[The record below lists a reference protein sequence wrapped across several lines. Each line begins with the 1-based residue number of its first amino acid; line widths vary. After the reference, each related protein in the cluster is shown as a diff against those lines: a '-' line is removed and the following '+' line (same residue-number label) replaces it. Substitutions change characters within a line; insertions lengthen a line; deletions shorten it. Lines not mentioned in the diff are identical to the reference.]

1 MVTFAWI
8 ALAVVCLVV
17 GVVGGYY
24 FLSLVGIRR
33 LDDAREEYHRYRS
46 EKKDA
51 AEKEAGAIVASA
63 KQEIKALRESAEKEL
78 NRRKQELERRE
89 RNFYRMEEK
98 LTHRMDKLDN
108 KLNEAE
114 KARQRAVELEQKLEG
129 KHAAIDEELARV
141 AQLTRDE
148 ARETLLKRVEEEMA
162 YELDKRRRELDQ
174 QAERDAAQEARNL
187 VVKAIHRCTVDHYS
201 DAIITTVE
209 LKKDDMKG
217 RIIGREGRNI
227 RTIEQLTGVD
237 IIIDDTPNVVVLS
250 SFDPVRREVA
260 RLAMERLVADGR
272 IHPTKIEEVVAKASE
287 EMEDVVWEAGQE
299 AAFRTGITGLHPEL
313 IKLLGRL
320 KFRTSFGQNAL
331 KHSIEVSN
339 LASVMAAELGL
350 DPKNAKRGGLLHDIG
365 KAMDAELEGTHPQIG
380 MEFAKKHGENPVVCN
395 VIGGHH
401 GDIEQTVEAVIVQVA
416 DAVSASRPGARGEA
430 MTSYLQR
437 LEKLE
442 DIGRSFSGVEKCY
455 AIQAGRELRVLV
467 KPEMVDDVVAYSL
480 CRKIAKRIEEEL
492 EYPGMIRVTLIRELR
507 ETEFAK

>member
-1 MVTFAWI
+1 MATFAWI
-8 ALAVVCLVV
+8 ALAVVCLIT
-17 GVVGGYY
+17 GVAGGYY
-24 FLSLVGIRR
+24 LLGFVGTKR
-33 LDDAREEYHRYRS
+33 LEDAREEYHRYRS
-46 EKKDA
+46 DKKEA
-51 AEKEAGAIVASA
+51 AEREARAVVASA
-63 KQEIKALRESAEKEL
+63 KQEVKALRESAEKEQR
-78 NRRKQELERRE
+78 RRKQELERRE
-89 RNFYRMEEK
+89 KNFYRMEEK
-98 LTHRMDKLDN
+98 LTSRLDKLDQ
-108 KLNEAE
+108 KLGEAE
-114 KARQRAVELEQKLEG
+114 KAKQRIAEMERKLEE

-141 AQLTRDE
+141 AEFSRDE
-148 ARETLLKRVEEEMA
+148 AREILLKRVEEEMA

-174 QAERDAAQEARNL
+174 QAERDAMQEARNL

-260 RLAMERLVADGR
+260 RLSLERLVADGR
-272 IHPTKIEEVVAKASE
+272 IHPTKIEEVVAKAAE

-313 IKLLGRL
+313 IKLLGKL

-339 LASVMAAELGL
+339 LASVMASELGI

-365 KAMDAELEGTHPQIG
+365 KAMDAEIEGTHPQIG
-380 MEFAKKHGENPVVCN
+380 MELAKKYGENPVVCN

-430 MTSYLQR
+430 MSSYLQR

-467 KPEMVDDVVAYSL
+467 KPDVVDDVVAYSL